1 MDLKQSIVFK
11 THLRQVL
18 CLLPHADLVRLQQDK
33 YFETVVKTSLTHFA
47 EETDGREYAEHVYK
61 RMLTVLEGQVV

>member
-1 MDLKQSIVFK
+1 MGLRDLCAKATIEEK
-11 THLRQVL
+11 TILSVL
-18 CLLPHADLVRLQQDK
+18 
-33 YFETVVKTSLTHFA
+33 VKTSLTHFA